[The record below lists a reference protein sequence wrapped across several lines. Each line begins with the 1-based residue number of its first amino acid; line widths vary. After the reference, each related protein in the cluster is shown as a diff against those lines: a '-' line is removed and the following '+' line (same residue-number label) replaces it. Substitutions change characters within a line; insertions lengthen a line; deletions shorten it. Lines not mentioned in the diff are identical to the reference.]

1 MCLRSQ
7 LLIKI
12 KAGFLYDWN
21 SDANIRRQEP
31 GKGDKAIYVFYVD
44 VFLIQS
50 CLMNVCIL
58 WMVKELTMA
67 TGSVVRWRQAARLLA
82 TSLIAG
88 ILQLGILL
96 LTQSYA
102 MYFGA
107 SFLVIIPGMIVGAFG
122 RSTPRDWCRRLIL
135 GYVVA
140 LGLGGTVTAVQ
151 NLFHIPQIPV
161 WIGILCALALR
172 RAVLFA
178 KRELQKREQLCV
190 VVLEHNGQR
199 IECTALWDTGNHLH
213 TAEGNRPVHIVDA
226 KLFKELK
233 VSARD
238 FAGIASYC
246 SLGNSDGIL
255 PLYEID
261 ALYTLEK
268 HRDAKKT
275 KAVVACAGKQL
286 LEHKPYQ
293 VILNVEGVMV

>member
-1 MCLRSQ
+1 M
-7 LLIKI
+7 IKI
-12 KAGFLYDWN
+12 KAGFLYDWV
-21 SDANIRRQEP
+21 SDANIRRQEL
-31 GKGDKAIYVFYVD
+31 GKGDKVIYVFYVD

-50 CLMNVCIL
+50 CLMNACIL

-67 TGSVVRWRQAARLLA
+67 TGSVMRWRPAVRLIA
-82 TSLIAG
+82 TSLVAG
-88 ILQLGILL
+88 VLQLGILL
-96 LTQSYA
+96 LTQSYVI
-102 MYFGA
+102 YFGV
-107 SFLVIIPGMIVGAFG
+107 SFLVIIPGMLVGTFG
-122 RSTPRDWCRRLIL
+122 RSIPHDWCRRLIL

-151 NLFHIPQIPV
+151 NLFRIPQIPV

-178 KRELQKREQLCV
+178 KREMQKREQLCV

-213 TAEGNRPVHIVDA
+213 TAIGNRPVHIVDA

-233 VSARD
+233 ISARD
-238 FAGIASYC
+238 FAGIESYC

-268 HRDAKKT
+268 HCDVKNT

>member
-12 KAGFLYDWN
+12 KAGFLYDWV
-21 SDANIRRQEP
+21 SDANIRRQEL
-31 GKGDKAIYVFYVD
+31 GKGDKVIYVFYVD

-50 CLMNVCIL
+50 CLMNACIL
-58 WMVKELTMA
+58 WMVRELTMA
-67 TGSVVRWRQAARLLA
+67 TGSVMRWRPAVRLIT

-88 ILQLGILL
+88 VLQLGILL

-102 MYFGA
+102 VYFGT
-107 SFLVIIPGMIVGAFG
+107 SFLVIIPGMLAGALG
-122 RSTPRDWCRRLIL
+122 RSTLRDWCHRLL
-135 GYVVA
+135 FGYVVA

-161 WIGILCALALR
+161 WIGVLCALSLR
-172 RAVLFA
+172 SSLLSA
-178 KRELQKREQLCV
+178 KRQLQKREQLCE
-190 VVLEHNGQR
+190 VVLEHNNQR
-199 IECTALWDTGNHLH
+199 IECVALWDTGNHLQ
-213 TAEGNRPVHIVDA
+213 TAAGNRPVHIVDA

-246 SLGNSDGIL
+246 SLGNSNGIL
-255 PLYEID
+255 LLYEID
-261 ALYTLEK
+261 ALYILEK
-268 HRDAKKT
+268 SCDVKNT
-275 KAVVACAGKQL
+275 KAVVACAGSQL

>member
-12 KAGFLYDWN
+12 KAGFLYDWV
-21 SDANIRRQEP
+21 SDANIRRQEL
-31 GKGDKAIYVFYVD
+31 GKGDKVIYVFYVD

-50 CLMNVCIL
+50 CLMNACIL

-67 TGSVVRWRQAARLLA
+67 TGSVMRWRQAVRLIA
-82 TSLIAG
+82 TSLVAG
-88 ILQLGILL
+88 VLQLGILL
-96 LTQSYA
+96 LTQSYVI
-102 MYFGA
+102 YFGV
-107 SFLVIIPGMIVGAFG
+107 SFLVIIPGMLVGAFG
-122 RSTPRDWCRRLIL
+122 RSIPRDWCRRLIL

-140 LGLGGTVTAVQ
+140 LGLGGSVTAVQ
-151 NLFHIPQIPV
+151 NLFRIPQIPV

-172 RAVLFA
+172 RAILFA
-178 KRELQKREQLCV
+178 RREMQKREQLCA

-213 TAEGNRPVHIVDA
+213 TAIGNRPVHIVDA

-255 PLYEID
+255 SLYEID

-268 HRDAKKT
+268 HCDVKNT

>member
-12 KAGFLYDWN
+12 KAGFLYDWV
-21 SDANIRRQEP
+21 SDANIRRQEL
-31 GKGDKAIYVFYVD
+31 GKGDKVIYVFYVD

-50 CLMNVCIL
+50 CLMNACIL

-67 TGSVVRWRQAARLLA
+67 TGSVMRWRPAVRLIA
-82 TSLIAG
+82 TSLVAG
-88 ILQLGILL
+88 VLQLGILL
-96 LTQSYA
+96 LTKSYVI
-102 MYFGA
+102 YFGV
-107 SFLVIIPGMIVGAFG
+107 SFLVIIPGMLVGTFG
-122 RSTPRDWCRRLIL
+122 RSIPHDWCRRLIL

-151 NLFHIPQIPV
+151 NLFRIPQIPV

-178 KRELQKREQLCV
+178 KREMQKREQLCV

-213 TAEGNRPVHIVDA
+213 TAIGNRPVHIVDA

-233 VSARD
+233 ISARD
-238 FAGIASYC
+238 FAGIESYC

-268 HRDAKKT
+268 HCDVKNT